1 MVIVAVDRVVEAGS
15 THSTKLPGCS
25 NCQTVA
31 GQRWPGFSADKDGSV
46 FNNALSADASLGQ
59 SRSCTLRA
67 VVVVGAVVVAGVVVG
82 AVVVG
87 GRVAGGAVVGGA
99 AVAGTVAGGAAC

>member
-31 GQRWPGFSADKDGSV
+31 GQRWPGFSANKDGSV

-59 SRSCTLRA
+59 SRSGTLRA

-82 AVVVG
+82 AVVG